1 MTNLY
6 LTFLIHLKFAYV
18 NYLLKNSFAFLI
30 KNWVPGQNTSLIGKK
45 KKKKLSELTDY
56 HHKIPIEW

>member
-45 KKKKLSELTDY
+45 KKKN
-56 HHKIPIEW
+56 